1 MENNRQQDNRQEKME
16 NQVSVEQ
23 IIAQEAARQEEL
35 ENKLLSKKYAIL
47 DRVQERAKR
56 FGVAVPQEVLDQIG
70 RLAMSVKGGVA
81 VTTRKVAH
89 PSVAECGD
97 MLIEY
102 QLEEADDEKT
112 ARPYLL
118 SLWFTKLEKD
128 SKKSLKAVRLE
139 KWLLGKGIPFVPEL
153 MQHLDENE
161 DVTVHVFRYVRDF
174 ALAVAKIDFSDD
186 NFVGQKVKNRMFDK
200 DNAVG
205 IVKDNVVNIYA
216 PAWMFNKSTWTF
228 YVR

>member
-35 ENKLLSKKYAIL
+35 DFRLISKKYGIQE
-47 DRVQERAKR
+47 RVQKLAKCK
-56 FGVAVPQEVLDQIG
+56 GVSLSQEVLDQLVN
-70 RLAMSVKGGVA
+70 LAMSVKGGAA
-81 VTTRKVAH
+81 VILGKVEQ
-89 PSVAECGD
+89 PNVIKCD
-97 MLIEY
+97 DVFVEY
-102 QLEEADDEKT
+102 LLEEADNEKT
-112 ARPYLL
+112 KKPYQL
-118 SLWFTKLEKD
+118 SIYFNKLEKD

-139 KWLLGKGIPFVPEL
+139 KWLLGRGIPFVPEL
-153 MQHLDENE
+153 MQRLNENE

-174 ALAVAKIDFSDD
+174 AFAVAKIDFSDD